1 MKDSLKNI
9 KYLFLKKF
17 IKKGIKAKPSETKP
31 PVNAKS
37 FYDFKMPA
45 NNGKEID
52 FSTYKGK
59 KVLVVNV
66 ASQCGYT
73 PQYKELEQLHQLYK
87 NKLEIIGFP
96 ADNFGHQEPGDD
108 KEIAQFC
115 EVNFGVTFQLFH
127 KSSVVG
133 EDQNALYHWL
143 SHKEENGWNDTA
155 PKWNFCKYLINEKG
169 ELINF
174 FSSSVSPMSDEII
187 KQL

>member
-1 MKDSLKNI
+1 MKKIYQNI

-17 IKKGIKAKPSETKP
+17 IKKGVKSKPGGATSVP
-31 PVNAKS
+31 NAKS
-37 FYDFKMPA
+37 FYDFKMKA

-87 NKLEIIGFP
+87 NKLEVIGFP

-133 EDQNALYHWL
+133 EDQNPLYHWL
-143 SHKEENGWNDTA
+143 SHKEENGWNNTP

-174 FSSSVSPMSDEII
+174 FSSSVSPLSEEIVT
-187 KQL
+187 QL